1 MFVNIYFR
9 LLLFI
14 SFKEWQNIGLRIHA
28 LSIKTRYLMT
38 GMHKDIERVYILSCS
53 SCSLSTLLVKSYN
66 H

>member
-1 MFVNIYFR
+1 
-9 LLLFI
+9 LLFI